1 MKYVLAVSGGVD
13 SVVLLDLMSKT
24 RHTLVVA
31 HVDHG
36 IREDSAADAR
46 FVQALAK
53 KYQLPYVGTRF
64 ELGPS
69 ASEEKARDARYE
81 FLNEQAKTFGATLMT
96 AHHGGDAIETIALNL
111 SRGTGWRGLAVM
123 SGGKVVRP
131 LLQMSKEQLI
141 AHALK
146 HRLEWVEDVTNSA
159 DTYTRNRLRKK
170 INQMVDN
177 GTRVRLMHLRA
188 EQLSLRMSIER
199 EITRFVPRVHSRHF
213 LSQIDDSVAE
223 ELIGAYIASE
233 SGVSPTRPQRA
244 RALLAVKTAKPGAI
258 HHVAKGIEL
267 HFTSRNL
274 YVKVV

>member
-24 RHTLVVA
+24 HHTLVVA

-36 IREDSAADAR
+36 IREESAADAR
-46 FVQALAK
+46 FVQELAK

-81 FLNEQAKTFGATLMT
+81 FLHEQAKTFGATLMT
-96 AHHGGDAIETIALNL
+96 AHHRGDVIETIALNL
-111 SRGTGWRGLAVM
+111 SRGTGWRGLAAM
-123 SGGKVVRP
+123 AGGRVARP

-141 AHALK
+141 AYALK
-146 HRLEWVEDVTNSA
+146 HRIEWVEDVTNMA

-177 GTRVRLMHLRA
+177 GTKERLLHLRA

-199 EITRFVPRVHSRHF
+199 EITRFVPRVNSRHF
-213 LSQIDDSVAE
+213 LNQIDDSVAE
-223 ELIGAYIASE
+223 ELIGAYIATE
-233 SGVSPTRPQRA
+233 SSVSPTRPQRA

-258 HHVAKGIEL
+258 HHVTNGVEL

-274 YVKVV
+274 YIKVV